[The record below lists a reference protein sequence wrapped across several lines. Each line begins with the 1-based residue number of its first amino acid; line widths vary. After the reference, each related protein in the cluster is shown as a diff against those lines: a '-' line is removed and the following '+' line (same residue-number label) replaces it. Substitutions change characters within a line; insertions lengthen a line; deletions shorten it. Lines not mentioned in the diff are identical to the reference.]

1 MSKVDISTSVHILAN
16 KTLWFLFYHVPIKPI
31 MMKIILNILF
41 LFFASTAHSQS
52 LFEGTGERE
61 DWLGTYYQGKKMGF
75 TKSVTR
81 WGTDGLVIDS
91 TVFFKI
97 RSKSVDQ
104 STTIK
109 QTTRLDLDY
118 RLLSFSLLQEISG
131 HRQQVEGTLKGNEL
145 RYRTKSLGYD
155 KEKTVE
161 FTSTTVPSST
171 FLLNLISDSLRVG
184 QKGELPLFVEP
195 LQLMV
200 DLQYEVLRKE
210 TLQYRGE
217 SVDTFVIRQRFS
229 GMESTIWLANDGSV
243 YRETTDMGFESFKE
257 ERQEAQKIDEAM
269 TISSIITMSL
279 VKPDKPLPRPY
290 KKYDLVYQIHP
301 VGSQDSIPED
311 HRQTILKSEKQ
322 ADGNYITKLRVKSEP
337 EKIGRIPQ
345 KKEALSP
352 KYMEE
357 TAEVQSQHPMIRAL
371 ARELSADSKSKW
383 QLAKDINLWV
393 HLNLKKEMVDT
404 VTALDALLERRGECQ
419 SHTFLFTA
427 LARASGI
434 PTRIVNG
441 LVYSK
446 EYEGFLYHAW
456 PEVFVGEWRA
466 MDPTFGQ
473 DRADATHIKLTQ
485 NSDENPFRMME
496 FVGKV
501 SIGWSSP

>member
-1 MSKVDISTSVHILAN
+1 MN
-16 KTLWFLFYHVPIKPI
+16 
-31 MMKIILNILF
+31 
-41 LFFASTAHSQS
+41 
-52 LFEGTGERE
+52 RR
-61 DWLGTYYQGKKMGF
+61 
-75 TKSVTR
+75 KSAA
-81 WGTDGLVIDS
+81 
-91 TVFFKI
+91 F
-97 RSKSVDQ
+97 
-104 STTIK
+104 
-109 QTTRLDLDY
+109 
-118 RLLSFSLLQEISG
+118 
-131 HRQQVEGTLKGNEL
+131 
-145 RYRTKSLGYD
+145 
-155 KEKTVE
+155 
-161 FTSTTVPSST
+161 
-171 FLLNLISDSLRVG
+171 
-184 QKGELPLFVEP
+184 
-195 LQLMV
+195 
-200 DLQYEVLRKE
+200 
-210 TLQYRGE
+210 
-217 SVDTFVIRQRFS
+217 
-229 GMESTIWLANDGSV
+229 
-243 YRETTDMGFESFKE
+243 
-257 ERQEAQKIDEAM
+257 
-269 TISSIITMSL
+269 
-279 VKPDKPLPRPY
+279 
-290 KKYDLVYQIHP
+290 
-301 VGSQDSIPED
+301 
-311 HRQTILKSEKQ
+311 
-322 ADGNYITKLRVKSEP
+322 
-337 EKIGRIPQ
+337 PQ

-496 FVGKV
+496 FVGKI

>member
-1 MSKVDISTSVHILAN
+1 
-16 KTLWFLFYHVPIKPI
+16 
-31 MMKIILNILF
+31 MKIFLNL
-41 LFFASTAHSQS
+41 LLLVFASTVHSQP

-81 WGTDGLVIDS
+81 WSPDGIVTDS
-91 TVFFKI
+91 TVFYKI

-118 RLLSFSLLQEISG
+118 RLLSFSLMQEISG
-131 HRQQVEGTLKGNEL
+131 HRQQVEGTLTGNEL

-155 KEKTVE
+155 KEKTIE
-161 FTSTTVPSST
+161 FSSTTVPSST
-171 FLLNLISDSLRVG
+171 FLLNLISDGLRVG

-195 LQLMV
+195 LQLVV

-217 SVDTFVIRQRFS
+217 SVETFVIRQRFS
-229 GMESTIWLANDGSV
+229 GMESTMWVANDGSV
-243 YRETTDMGFESFKE
+243 YREITDMGFESFKE
-257 ERQEAQKIDEAM
+257 EGEEAQKIDEAM

-290 KKYDLVYQIHP
+290 KKYDLIYQIHP
-301 VGSQDSIPED
+301 VVSLDSIPED
-311 HRQTILKSEKQ
+311 HRQSILKSEKQ
-322 ADGNYITKLRVKSEP
+322 ADGNYITTLRVKSEP
-337 EKIGRIPQ
+337 EEIGQ
-345 KKEALSP
+345 GSEKKEEPDP
-352 KYMEE
+352 KYLEE
-357 TAEVQSQHPMIRAL
+357 TAEVQSHHPMIRAL
-371 ARELSADSKSKW
+371 ARELSKNSDSKW

-441 LVYSK
+441 LVYSQ

-485 NSDENPFRMME
+485 NSDENPFQMME